1 MASKLPVNRVKAI
14 MQKDPDVK
22 MVSSEAVVLI
32 TKATELFIAHSAQAS
47 FIRMQQAAPS
57 RKTIQLRDLEH
68 IRQSKEEFLFL
79 EGIDLAPKTKRSE
92 SLAFTRNEPENVEG
106 HVDTSEEAL
115 PSPDEITNDHID
127 QGGIDDS

>member
-1 MASKLPVNRVKAI
+1 MINKSENFYFISRRHLLAFYLPT
-14 MQKDPDVK
+14 
-22 MVSSEAVVLI
+22 LI
-32 TKATELFIAHSAQAS
+32 
-47 FIRMQQAAPS
+47 
-57 RKTIQLRDLEH
+57 
-68 IRQSKEEFLFL
+68 
-79 EGIDLAPKTKRSE
+79 GIDLAPKTKRSE